1 MSQYEEDPF
10 ENDYEA
16 PQHPVQKKNFPQK
29 EGEITIP
36 GPLTVDSATDKDG
49 ANYAIVK
56 IKGYWDSFICDK
68 GKFTAGQKMDSLVV
82 IGKASGNEQYPYRY
96 SLKKDRPAGGSFPGQ
111 GGGARSNWQPKTPE
125 EFHAPSIGGIIKSCI
140 EQGQT
145 ETDALSWI
153 DIYLAACRKANT
165 TK

>member
-10 ENDYEA
+10 ENDYDPA

-56 IKGYWDSFICDK
+56 IKGYWDSFLCDK
-68 GKFTAGQKMDSLVV
+68 GKFTAGQKLNELVV

-111 GGGARSNWQPKTPE
+111 GGGARSSWQPKSPE

-140 EQGQT
+140 ESGADEAQ
-145 ETDALSWI
+145 AKAWI
-153 DIYLAACRKANT
+153 GIYLDACKSAG
-165 TK
+165 K